1 MKSFLRACLDT
12 TVQFRS
18 PIQMAFFL
26 PFQNGENGI
35 FTAETVAQRKGP
47 IFDQTGPYL
56 SSLRRWDEAEVLRAS
71 REERP
76 ERADIGLRFRCLMT
90 PMGGGGVEERK
101 KRRRKEAMPR
111 AMLIPK
117 YEG

>member
-1 MKSFLRACLDT
+1 MDT

-90 PMGGGGVEERK
+90 PMGGGGVEDRK
-101 KRRRKEAMPR
+101 KRRRKEAMPI
-111 AMLIPK
+111 AMQIPK